1 LFNALRQKSK
11 KTGQMIEELIE
22 WDKKALIFMNSFH
35 SPVLDPLMF
44 LITKTTFWIPLYAFL
59 IFLLFRNYKQD
70 TWFILIGVV
79 ITILLSDQITS
90 SLMKPLFARL
100 RPSHDPTIQNIL
112 HLVNDYRGGLYG
124 FASSHASN
132 SFATAIF
139 VWLALKP
146 FYRWVGLIFLWAFIM
161 TYTRI
166 YLGVHFPG
174 DILVGAL
181 VGLVCGWIGFKT
193 GMFIKNKRASQN
205 NSGSSQLSD

>member
-1 LFNALRQKSK
+1 
-11 KTGQMIEELIE
+11 MIEELIE
-22 WDKKALIFMNSFH
+22 WDKKALIFMNGFH
-35 SPVLDPLMF
+35 SPVLDPVMF

-100 RPSHDPTIQNIL
+100 RPSHDPTIQNLI

-146 FYRWVGLIFLWAFIM
+146 FYRWVGLIFLWAFLM

-174 DILVGAL
+174 DVLVGAI
-181 VGLVCGWIGFKT
+181 VGLICGWIGFNA
-193 GMFIKNKRASQN
+193 GMFIKNNRAPQQNSESSKVPSQ
-205 NSGSSQLSD
+205 